1 MYSRYHDGTFLGRL
15 HKNSWLG
22 FACLDSHW
30 CISAAIYGTGGW
42 GIIPVHLNELSP
54 TDVRGTFPGFAY
66 QLGNLFAANIV
77 FLEAL
82 LAQNLGTAK
91 TPNYASA
98 LTISRLALSS
108 LLSSLQPLVERPGVS
123 SSSRQMSRSLLLA
136 RWLPQGGLL
145 AKDRSPSNLPD
156 S

>member
-1 MYSRYHDGTFLGRL
+1 VYSRYHDGTFLGRL

-98 LTISRLALSS
+98 LAIFSLGAFLAVILFIAIGREARGIEFI
-108 LLSSLQPLVERPGVS
+108 QADEKEPVAGEVVS
-123 SSSRQMSRSLLLA
+123 A
-136 RWLPQGGLL
+136 RRAAG
-145 AKDRSPSNLPD
+145 
-156 S
+156 